1 MRQEEI
7 QVEPR
12 CEVRYSETFSDIEEC
27 GFWCFQKLFYKILQ
41 NSVAIKILKGKK
53 KRLQKLKF

>member
-1 MRQEEI
+1 M
-7 QVEPR
+7 EPR

-53 KRLQKLKF
+53 KKDCRN